1 MISKRTSVTLTGV
14 VLDEYTELTLD
25 ELCRTCRVDQ
35 EAIVAL
41 VDEGIIEPRVRYES
55 SWTFNGSALPQ
66 VVRAL
71 RLQRDLDLNLAGVAF
86 ALDLL
91 SEIEELRNRL
101 KIMEKNGGHRH
112 D

>member
-25 ELCRTCRVDQ
+25 ELCLTCRVDQ

-55 SWTFNGSALPQ
+55 SWIFNGSALPQ
-66 VVRAL
+66 AVRAL
-71 RLQRDLDLNLAGVAF
+71 RLQRDLDLNPAGVAI

-91 SEIEELRNRL
+91 NEIEDLRNRL
-101 KIMEKNGGHRH
+101 KIRDIHEDHRH